1 MDKTV
6 RFKIELETNG
16 QNVLHNVSV
25 STGELRNAL
34 VEVGKEAR
42 QSMDRLSEM
51 AQLGVMF
58 DSLTN
63 VVSRLGSVI
72 HGVANDWNS
81 FDKGMRA
88 ANTMAGKNEE
98 DFEKLKGKVAE
109 LGNTI
114 PKTKEELANGLY
126 QVISNGVPE
135 DNWISFL
142 EQSAKASVGG
152 IADLGQTVTVTSTI
166 IKNYGLEWDKAGEI
180 QDKIQMTAQNGV
192 TSFEELAAALPRVSG
207 NAATLGV
214 SIDELMATFAT
225 LTGVS
230 GSTAEVSTQLAAIF
244 TALVKPSS
252 EATAMAQQM
261 GIQFDAAAIKAA
273 GGMRNFLAQLSS
285 DVQQYAAANGMLE
298 EEIYGKLFGSAEAL
312 RATGKLMGSSAEKFS
327 ENVDAMAGS
336 AGTGAF
342 AFETMAGSGE
352 AVNQM
357 FQNQISTMM
366 DWAGSLLSSIQPYVT
381 FLSQTGLAIT
391 GISALAS
398 GIMKATAAIRA
409 FAVAQRT
416 GAAATALAAIHER
429 VAATAKNI
437 LTAATGAATVGTTA
451 LTVATIALYAAM
463 TMGLSVIITGIAA
476 LFSDMGDEAE
486 EAAEEV
492 DILKEST
499 DAFSN
504 ASANAK
510 AELEI
515 EIRKLKELITSG
527 EDATKTVEA
536 LNQKYGEAFGIHK
549 TAAEWY
555 DILVAK
561 SKAYCMQL
569 AYEAQAKVLAN
580 QIAAKELERDNLQR
594 NYQWMGMQYWDRN
607 GNIHYNW
614 EQNGGKE
621 AYDQLGDQLSQCDSE
636 LSTLQ
641 QSFDQTCDKMVE
653 AQKAF
658 KDAGDGANGASKALQ
673 WQTMSYTQLGTA
685 IDEQKK
691 KVGQFSD
698 ANDAEA
704 KKEVALLKQMEA
716 RYDKL
721 GNELG
726 LSGGKTNKTN
736 KTNKSGNKNPY
747 SGEKLIDDPHS
758 YVELGNNIKYYEKQL
773 EKLKPEQTDEIA
785 RIGGLIQKLK
795 DAQAALK
802 VLYDAAGRP
811 TELNTLDDIDRELA
825 YQKTLR
831 QRATEEE
838 IGGINATI
846 QALEDKRQALED
858 AGHVEI
864 PLDEITT
871 YQEIS
876 RELEYYQRQL
886 QQTEG
891 EERQMIA
898 ARIKALQNL
907 QQTMEEV
914 DHVSLGVSEIKTM
927 QELDEEISYHEGRLK
942 RAQSAEREEIAKTIR
957 QLKALRSEWERQ
969 ADLLEKPGE
978 IGTLQNIE
986 KLEEAITWYQTQMR
1000 RAGSDEVAS
1009 IQRTISA
1016 LEAKRDSLMRLGDIT
1031 KLQTELSDLQ
1041 GLGKKELKI
1050 ELELIGL
1057 EGVKGKIRDLQK
1069 MLDDTKN
1076 PLGAEA
1082 RKDVEALIAQWR
1094 AYEGQLKRGS
1104 VKLADTWD
1112 ALKGVGSGVKG
1123 ITDALTEEGNAWDKV
1138 SGIIDGVLQLYES
1151 FSAIIQIVKLL
1162 TAATTAHAVAKDVEA
1177 ASETAEAG
1185 TNAAAGTE
1193 AIAMSAAQTAAAGIE
1208 AGAWGAVAAAKTF
1221 AAHAYIPFAGTP
1233 IAAGFVATQ
1242 QAIIAAA
1249 AIPKF
1254 ADGGLAYGPTLGL
1267 FGEYAGASNNPEVV
1281 APLSK
1286 LKGML
1291 ADVGGLGGGRVVFK
1305 IEGRTLVGILKKET
1319 THQARTK

>member
-6 RFKIELETNG
+6 KFKIELETNG
-16 QNVLHNVSV
+16 QKVLHDVSV
-25 STGELRNAL
+25 STGELREAL
-34 VEVGKEAR
+34 VEVGKQAR
-42 QSMDRLSEM
+42 SSLDEISSL
-51 AQLGVMF
+51 AQLSMMF
-58 DSLTN
+58 DSMTN
-63 VVSRLGSVI
+63 VVDRLKSSIDGL
-72 HGVANDWNS
+72 ADDWNS

-88 ANTMAGKNEE
+88 VNTMAGKNAE
-98 DFEKLKGKVAE
+98 DLGKLKDQVAA
-109 LGNTI
+109 LGNEI
-114 PKTKEELANGLY
+114 PKTKEELSAGLY

-135 DNWISFL
+135 NNWIAFL

-180 QDKIQMTAQNGV
+180 QDKIQMTAKNGV
-192 TSFEELAAALPRVSG
+192 TSFEQLAAALPRVSG
-207 NAATLGV
+207 NAATLDV

-230 GSTAEVSTQLAAIF
+230 GNTAEVSTQLAAVF

-261 GIQFDAAAIKAA
+261 GIQFDASAIKAA
-273 GGMRNFLAQLSS
+273 GGMRNFLTQLNNDIS
-285 DVQQYAAANGMLE
+285 QYAAANGMLE
-298 EEIYGKLFGSAEAL
+298 EEIYGKLFGSAESL
-312 RATGKLMGSSAEKFS
+312 RALIPLTGELSDKFS

-336 AGTGAF
+336 EGTIEQ
-342 AFETMAGSGE
+342 AFENMAGSGE
-352 AVNQM
+352 SVTQM
-357 FQNQISTMM
+357 LQNQLSTMFE
-366 DWAGSLLSSIQPYVT
+366 WAGSIASTIQPYLT
-381 FLSQTGLAIT
+381 FIAI
-391 GISALAS
+391 GGQAIS
-398 GIMKATAAIRA
+398 GIMLLGKAIMTATSAIRA

-504 ASANAK
+504 ASSNAK

-515 EIRKLKELITSG
+515 EIRKLKDLITSG
-527 EDATKTVEA
+527 EDASKTVEA

-555 DILVAK
+555 DVLVAK

-569 AYEAQAKVLAN
+569 AYEAEAKVLAN

-621 AYDQLGDQLSQCDSE
+621 AYDQLGDQLSKCDSG
-636 LSTLQ
+636 LSTLR

-658 KDAGDGANGASKALQ
+658 KDAGDGANGASNALQ
-673 WQTMSYTQLGTA
+673 WQTMSYAQLGNA
-685 IDEQKK
+685 IDQQKTK
-691 KVGQFSD
+691 LGQYSD
-698 ANDAEA
+698 ASSAEA
-704 KKEVALLKQMEA
+704 KKETALLKQMEA

-721 GNELG
+721 GNALG
-726 LSGGKTNKTN
+726 LSGNTGKTNKTK
-736 KTNKSGNKNPY
+736 KTNKSGNKDPY
-747 SGEKLIDDPHS
+747 NGEKLIDDPHS

-846 QALEDKRQALED
+846 QALDDKRQALED

-876 RELEYYQRQL
+876 RELEFYQRQL
-886 QQTEG
+886 QQAEG
-891 EERQMIA
+891 EERRTIA

-914 DHVSLGVSEIKTM
+914 DHVSLGMSEIKTM

-957 QLKALRSEWERQ
+957 QLKGLRSEWERQ
-969 ADLLEKPGE
+969 ADLLEKPGN

-1000 RAGSDEVAS
+1000 RASADEVAS

-1031 KLQTELSDLQ
+1031 KLQSELSDLQ
-1041 GLGKKELKI
+1041 GLGKKELKL

-1094 AYEGQLKRGS
+1094 GS

-1112 ALKGVGSGVKG
+1112 ALKGVGSGVRG

-1177 ASETAEAG
+1177 ASETTEAG
-1185 TNAAAGTE
+1185 TNAAAGAE
-1193 AIAMSAAQTAAAGIE
+1193 AIALSGAQTAAAGIE

>member
-1 MDKTV
+1 MNNTV
-6 RFKIELETNG
+6 KFRIELETNG
-16 QNVLHNVSV
+16 QKVLHDVSV
-25 STGELRNAL
+25 STGELRDAL

-42 QSMDRLSEM
+42 QSIDKLSEL
-51 AQLGVMF
+51 AQVGVMF

-63 VVSRLGSVI
+63 VVGRLGTVVN
-72 HGVANDWNS
+72 GLADDFNS
-81 FDKGMRA
+81 FDKAMRA

-98 DFEKLKGKVAE
+98 DFAKLKDQVAQLANE
-109 LGNTI
+109 I

-135 DNWISFL
+135 NNWIEFL
-142 EQSAKASVGG
+142 EQSSKASVGG
-152 IADLGQTVTVTSTI
+152 LADLGEVVKVTSTI
-166 IKNYGLEWDKAGEI
+166 IKDYGLEWDKAGEI
-180 QDKIQMTAQNGV
+180 QDKIQMAAKNGV
-192 TSFEELAAALPRVSG
+192 TSFEQMAAALPRVAA
-207 NAATLGV
+207 NASILGV
-214 SIDELMATFAT
+214 EVDELMAVFAT
-225 LTGVS
+225 LAGA
-230 GSTAEVSTQLAAIF
+230 GGETAEVSTQLAAVF
-244 TALVKPSS
+244 TALIKPSS
-252 EATAMAQQM
+252 EASQMAQQM

-273 GGMRNFLAQLSS
+273 GGMRNFLTQLTS
-285 DVQQYAAANGMLE
+285 DVSQYAAANGMLE
-298 EEIYGKLFGSAEAL
+298 QEIYGKLFGSAESL
-312 RATGKLMGSSAEKFS
+312 RALNMLTGNLAETYSK
-327 ENVDAMAGS
+327 NVDDMANATGSLDFAAEQMSATGESMTQIFKNQLSTMFEWAGGVASSVQPVITLVATCSMAGTAIIALGKAIVAAVGYLRS
-336 AGTGAF
+336 F
-342 AFETMAGSGE
+342 AA
-352 AVNQM
+352 
-357 FQNQISTMM
+357 
-366 DWAGSLLSSIQPYVT
+366 
-381 FLSQTGLAIT
+381 
-391 GISALAS
+391 
-398 GIMKATAAIRA
+398 
-409 FAVAQRT
+409 AQRA

-451 LTVATIALYAAM
+451 LTVATLALYAAM

-476 LFSDMGDEAE
+476 LFSDMGDEVE

-515 EIRKLKELITSG
+515 EIRKLKDLITSG

-621 AYDQLGDQLSQCDSE
+621 AYDQLGNQLSQCDSE
-636 LSTLQ
+636 LATLQ

-658 KDAGDGANGASKALQ
+658 KDAGDGANGASNALQ
-673 WQTMSYTQLGTA
+673 WQTMSYTQLGSA
-685 IDEQKK
+685 IDQQKTK
-691 KVGQFSD
+691 LGQFSD
-698 ANDAEA
+698 ANSDAA
-704 KKEVALLKQMEA
+704 KKEKALLQQMEA

-721 GNELG
+721 GKDLG
-726 LSGGKTNKTN
+726 LSSKTNKTN
-736 KTNKSGNKNPY
+736 KTGKGSKKDPY
-747 SGEKLIDDPHS
+747 SGEKLIADPHS

-811 TELNTLDDIDRELA
+811 TELNTLDDIERELA

-957 QLKALRSEWERQ
+957 QLKELRSEWERQ

-1041 GLGKKELKI
+1041 GLGKNELKI

-1249 AIPKF
+1249 ALPKF